1 MVPNGV
7 LANAT
12 VINQKT
18 REFLDYVIETQDAT
32 GWLGPEV
39 GTNKRRLLWGR
50 WVSPS
55 SFEAP

>member
-7 LANAT
+7 LANAS

-18 REFLDYVIETQDAT
+18 REFLDYVLKTQDET

-39 GTNKRRLLWGR
+39 GTNKQRLLWGR
-50 WVSPS
+50 CV
-55 SFEAP
+55 APELL